1 MSASNDLFNWSSQ
14 FPLQTNL
21 QTRIACLAN
30 PFTAE
35 ALASEFVNNKAIFHK
50 NCTRKYRA
58 DMLARKR
65 KSQDSEAASS
75 VSNDLKIS
83 PKKTRSTFSAP
94 NFTDN
99 CFFCDDSEGEL
110 LLCYTKE
117 LSKHVANWAKALS
130 DSKVLAKLSAGD
142 MVATES
148 KYHKICLTG
157 IFNRFYQQQK
167 KNKVT
172 DKEHL
177 CQIEGVLY
185 C

>member
-35 ALASEFVNNKAIFHK
+35 ALASEFVNKKAIFHK

-99 CFFCDDSEGEL
+99 CFFVMIAKVNCSCATPRNSVNMWQTGQ
-110 LLCYTKE
+110 
-117 LSKHVANWAKALS
+117 KH
-130 DSKVLAKLSAGD
+130 
-142 MVATES
+142 
-148 KYHKICLTG
+148 
-157 IFNRFYQQQK
+157 YQTLK
-167 KNKVT
+167 FLPN
-172 DKEHL
+172 
-177 CQIEGVLY
+177 
-185 C
+185 